1 MPVSAVFGEKRLP
14 NRHRV
19 SANVWWHLPFIT
31 RLLPTRVNREHDS
44 SWYTFVLRATR
55 KWPIVEPS
63 FGQHFPQATCAIFEH
78 WEAVNS
84 GKAYIVSRDL
94 GMANSVEPLKSF
106 AATLV
111 NRYFFH
117 SRHSSLLI
125 SMSKIVERL
134 LDENSFLNVTEF
146 IFLLFL
152 DSTATPAFVNSL
164 SSSGVNAFV
173 FLVKQLK
180 NRWKKVKRKK
190 VK

>member
-1 MPVSAVFGEKRLP
+1 
-14 NRHRV
+14 
-19 SANVWWHLPFIT
+19 
-31 RLLPTRVNREHDS
+31 
-44 SWYTFVLRATR
+44 
-55 KWPIVEPS
+55 
-63 FGQHFPQATCAIFEH
+63 
-78 WEAVNS
+78 
-84 GKAYIVSRDL
+84 
-94 GMANSVEPLKSF
+94 MANSVEPLKSF

-111 NRYFFH
+111 NSYFFH